1 MDVVTHSRGGL
12 VLRALAAGAG
22 AGAPAVARAFLAAAP
37 SEGTPLAS
45 PARWD
50 ELAAWVANLAEA
62 LPSGALVF
70 GLDFAAEALV
80 WIARRAGGALPGL
93 AAMDP
98 AGEFLADLNAR
109 PAGGARFA
117 AAVAD
122 FTPRGSLAKRLLDA
136 GADAIFQV
144 PNDLVVPT
152 EGGLSLG
159 RRRIDEKTH
168 RALHGGRSSPESLC
182 SREDERGD

>member
-1 MDVVTHSRGGL
+1 M
-12 VLRALAAGAG
+12 
-22 AGAPAVARAFLAAAP
+22 ARAFLAAAP
-37 SEGTPLAS
+37 SDGTPLAS

-50 ELAAWVANLAEA
+50 EMAAWVANLAEA

-80 WIARRAGGALPGL
+80 WMARRAGGTLPGI

-98 AGEFLADLNAR
+98 AGPFLEDLNAR
-109 PAGGARFA
+109 PAGAAAFG

-122 FTPRGSLAKRLLDA
+122 FTPTGGLARRLLDA
-136 GADAIFQV
+136 GADALFRM

-159 RRRIDEKTH
+159 RRRIDERRVVRFKGDVHHLNLFAQEKTK
-168 RALHGGRSSPESLC
+168 G
-182 SREDERGD
+182 